1 MQILDLL
8 PTECRLMDVQLVV
21 FDVRKTLNNA
31 VILPIKP
38 GGVGA
43 RYRAAARDQA
53 QTSDGAAAEGYR
65 GLAALRLDGSPT

>member
-21 FDVRKTLNNA
+21 FDVRKTLYKA
-31 VILPIKP
+31 VILPINP

-43 RYRAAARDQA
+43 RYRAAAREQA
-53 QTSDGAAAEGYR
+53 QTSDGAAAEWHG
-65 GLAALRLDGSPT
+65 GSTALWLAGIPT